1 MAELKEQSSAPKILA
16 LDIETRPAVVYAW
29 KLFDVNVAVNQIVE
43 VSRIICVAA
52 SWVGK
57 EGATYF
63 YADWLPGGRT
73 AMLAGI
79 YNLMAEADAV
89 ITYNGDKFDLTKL
102 RGEFLLEGFPPLPP
116 LTSIDLYKTV
126 KKLGFQSGKLEF
138 IGPFLGLG
146 DKVKHEGFSLWTKV
160 MEGDEAAQSRM
171 QNYCI
176 GDVLLTVKLYLLIR
190 PYIANH
196 PHMGEDKAE
205 CGACSSNKVQSRG
218 YRRTKSFKIQRLHCQ
233 SCGSWLD
240 GKRSKV

>member
-1 MAELKEQSSAPKILA
+1 MAEPKVLA

-52 SWVGK
+52 TWVGEDK
-57 EGATYF
+57 AYF
-63 YADWLPGGRT
+63 FADWLPGGRT
-73 AMLAGI
+73 EMLKGI
-79 YNLMAEADAV
+79 YNMMAEADAV

-160 MEGDEAAQSRM
+160 MSGDEAAQSRM

-190 PYIANH
+190 PYITNH
-196 PHMGEDKAE
+196 PHMGSEAHA
-205 CGACSSNKVQSRG
+205 CGACGSNKIQSRG

-233 SCGSWLD
+233 SCGSWQD

>member
-1 MAELKEQSSAPKILA
+1 MSEPKDQSSTPKILA

-52 SWVGK
+52 TWVGEDK
-57 EGATYF
+57 AYF
-63 YADWLPGGRT
+63 FADWLPGGRT

-79 YNLMAEADAV
+79 YNMMAEADAV

-160 MEGDEAAQSRM
+160 MEGDKAAQERM

-176 GDVLLTVKLYLLIR
+176 GDVILTVKLYLLIR
-190 PYIANH
+190 PYITNH
-196 PHMGEDKAE
+196 PHMGEEARA
-205 CGACSSNKVQSRG
+205 CGACGSNKVQSRG
-218 YRRTKSFKIQRLHCQ
+218 YRRTKTFKIQRLQCT
-233 SCGSWLD
+233 SCGSWQD

>member
-1 MAELKEQSSAPKILA
+1 MTEPKVLA
-16 LDIETRPAVVYAW
+16 LDIETKPAVVYAW

-52 SWVGK
+52 SWVGSD
-57 EGATYF
+57 ETHF
-63 YADWLPGGRT
+63 FADWLPGGRT
-73 AMLAGI
+73 GMLAGI
-79 YNLMAEADAV
+79 YALMSEADAV

-102 RGEFLLEGFPPLPP
+102 KGEFLLEGFPPLPP

-160 MEGDEAAQSRM
+160 MEGDAAAQQRM

-176 GDVLLTVKLYLLIR
+176 GDVLLTIKLYLLIR
-190 PYIANH
+190 PYITNH
-196 PHMGEDKAE
+196 PHMGSIAAE
-205 CGACSSNKVQSRG
+205 CGACGSNHIQKRG
-218 YRRTKSFKIQRLHCQ
+218 YRRTKNFKIQRMQCQHCGAWQ
-233 SCGSWLD
+233 DGS
-240 GKRSKV
+240 RSKV